1 VGIENNNENQKL
13 IKEGWIREMVE
24 VVPEIMLV
32 EKIKRVREKN
42 KKVVRVVEEVKK
54 IGVRALKGD
63 KWEIEGD
70 LVLKEEK
77 VYVPKDEELRLEDIP
92 VAKHKS
98 RYKIT
103 ESVTRNYWWPGIM
116 KNVGKYVE

>member
-1 VGIENNNENQKL
+1 MGIENNNENQKL

>member
-1 VGIENNNENQKL
+1 
-13 IKEGWIREMVE
+13 MVE

-77 VYVPKDEELRLEDIP
+77 VCIPKDEELRLEDIL
-92 VAKHKS
+92 VARHKS